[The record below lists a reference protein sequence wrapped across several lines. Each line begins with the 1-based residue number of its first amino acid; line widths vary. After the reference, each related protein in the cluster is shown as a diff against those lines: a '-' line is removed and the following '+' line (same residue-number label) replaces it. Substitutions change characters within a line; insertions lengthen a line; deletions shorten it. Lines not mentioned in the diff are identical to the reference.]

1 MSKLHTTHTPH
12 MRPGGSQDE
21 SSKHEHVK
29 MHGRCH
35 SDSSSARDKRL
46 CRSRNGRKQIV
57 RGGDR
62 PNRAGRDRLKR
73 AGLLSI
79 AKRQQLDNM
88 VSTLFNYSA
97 WMEEALVAA
106 EESQFFAPAYIKKLA
121 AVKDNLALVA
131 AATKRYTENN
141 KEHGTM
147 DLKRHAIAQMD
158 EATKE
163 FAPFIKILELAR
175 GHTFEMKPSSVEV

>member
-1 MSKLHTTHTPH
+1 
-12 MRPGGSQDE
+12 MRPGGIQDE
-21 SSKHEHVK
+21 RRKHEHVK

-35 SDSSSARDKRL
+35 SDNPGALYGRL
-46 CRSRNGRKQIV
+46 CRWKSKRTVPLSQT
-57 RGGDR
+57 
-62 PNRAGRDRLKR
+62 NRAEIDRLKR

-88 VSTLFNYSA
+88 VSTLLNYTA

-121 AVKDNLALVA
+121 AMKDNLALVA

-147 DLKRHAIAQMD
+147 DLKRHAIVQMD
-158 EATKE
+158 EATK
-163 FAPFIKILELAR
+163 
-175 GHTFEMKPSSVEV
+175 